1 MLSTLLIMS
10 AEQQLILKL
19 QSVVVMMIFGLIAG
33 LALKQVGRAII
44 GDSFID
50 ASPSRQSP
58 WR

>member
-1 MLSTLLIMS
+1 MLSVS
-10 AEQQLILKL
+10 AEQQLLLKL
-19 QSVVVMMIFGLIAG
+19 QSMVVMMIFGLIAG